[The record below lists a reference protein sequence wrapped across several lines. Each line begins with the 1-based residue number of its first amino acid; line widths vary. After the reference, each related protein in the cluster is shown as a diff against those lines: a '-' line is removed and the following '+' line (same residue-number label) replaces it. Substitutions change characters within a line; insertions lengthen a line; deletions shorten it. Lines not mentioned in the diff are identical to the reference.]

1 MSFNR
6 WPLYERV
13 LVNLVDGTAING
25 LLIDRRGPLLV
36 LSDCTLLTAA
46 GEPTPM
52 DGYLYIE
59 RPQVLFL
66 QHVVRG
72 G

>member
-1 MSFNR
+1 MSLSR
-6 WPLYERV
+6 WPIYERV
-13 LVNLVDGTAING
+13 LVNLIDGTAING

-36 LSDCTLLTAA
+36 LSDCTLLTPG

-52 DGYLYIE
+52 DGQLYIE